1 MQLVTTKYLTQR
13 SNVADARAT
22 TCFFYIPTIL
32 TRKRYENLAASTGS
46 IMKPLTSSILMM
58 CNSSK
63 GSTFLECFKNP
74 VPLAVGRLYTIT
86 FGVKK
91 KKSLNEPVRQVR
103 KLSEGFEKKHSNYM
117 PKTLI
122 N

>member
-1 MQLVTTKYLTQR
+1 MK
-13 SNVADARAT
+13 D
-22 TCFFYIPTIL
+22 
-32 TRKRYENLAASTGS
+32 ENLAASIGS
-46 IMKPLTSSILMM
+46 TMKHLTSSILIIF
-58 CNSSK
+58 NSSK

-103 KLSEGFEKKHSNYM
+103 KLSEVFELKHSNYM
-117 PKTLI
+117 PRRLI